1 MSRMKTL
8 KRIVSLFLAA
18 SIMMSLVV
26 VGYAVDNGA
35 IVSFAEAKNGNYS
48 VKAGEPATFTATIAN
63 NPGFI
68 SFTFF
73 YDVKDASGTSVK
85 ESFKRHIVQDKFG
98 VESWAVTAIN
108 NFAEFPSS
116 SFTLD
121 ENIVWNSTASV
132 DFKFNEDLF
141 TMKLVPDTD
150 LLNGK
155 YKITFGISDDKNF
168 ANVSQQAVPVTFQEL
183 EFTLTG
189 GVDPTTL
196 VPTISTQPQDVKW
209 TYGDSAAK
217 TLTVEATKPENNSG
231 ELAFQWYKGTDASDK
246 TPDDSKKV
254 ENGTT
259 ASLSLSAPTSWNYD
273 QTDYYFCVVTNTYN
287 EKTYSA
293 TSDVAAVTYEQAT
306 ITEVTLDKTT
316 TVYNGQPQ
324 TVNATVKSSDA
335 TLGTSDYDV
344 SAESQL
350 TGTAVGTYN
359 VSVTG
364 KGNYKGTANASWSIT
379 AAEITSDAT
388 KSVTVYN
395 NGKEYSIAP
404 DVTTVGNQ
412 TASIAY
418 TLTPTDLV
426 TLNATEGTVIGN
438 SNKKTGTATVT
449 ANITAPN
456 HTAKTVTI
464 TITVSNK
471 TDLPEGALTFN
482 YANSSAPDWTY
493 DASTTH
499 RLNEA
504 VSAANVSDTNT
515 YPGGTITYDLKKD
528 GTTVASNLTDLTK
541 TVQDAGSYTVVA
553 YFENDTHQ
561 GSKELTFE
569 IKKAQVDLETGATW
583 TSNPTYNGAEQTV
596 TVTLGSGVA
605 SLVAEN
611 PTYAG
616 NTGTDA
622 GQYTATATFTLKDA
636 DNYEFKDGENQLTKA
651 WEITKAASLTADA
664 IEQSVR
670 YSDGATKTIS
680 AADIKKDGNAIA
692 GLTISGV
699 TPGTDTNNILK
710 TDSLTVTGGVAEYAI
725 NTADVF
731 DSEKTATFTIT
742 GTSKNYTTVTATVT
756 VKRIDK
762 IPVDSQV
769 TFNPEALTATYNG
782 TPRAVSEN
790 AASFGG
796 TKDGNGTITY
806 KYNTGTDGA
815 WSDTAPTNAGTYK
828 VQATYEDNSQRGKK
842 EATYTINKAEL
853 TITGATVTAKDY
865 DATDTA
871 TITAVDFEG
880 LVDGENLTL
889 TTDYTV
895 SDAKFTNKNA
905 GTNID
910 VTFTVTLV
918 TDMDNTAKNYTLKS
932 ETGTAKGTINKKNV
946 TSSAALTLTPA
957 TSAFNNAVQTPT
969 VKVTY
974 ETDKEMAASEYTV
987 TYADGRKDV
996 GTYAVTVAPKDSSNY
1011 TFTELSKDF
1020 VITQAAKDDITI
1032 AKVHKAG
1039 DSVTIDLP
1047 TLENPGTPGAT
1058 YTVGEAVADILTE
1071 TATTNG
1077 NKLSYTIKSDAA
1089 ADATGSIEV
1098 TVTSGNYATY
1108 KITVAIS
1115 VTTKDIPNATVEN
1128 LVKTYDGKALTADSF
1143 QKSSGGVDGN
1153 WTIKTNASST
1163 DASNVPYDVVLTFT
1177 PADTEAYVAVDVPAQ
1192 VTINKAQPVIQ
1203 PTFTPITEAGKT
1215 LADAHLK
1222 AFPDTMAGTLGT
1234 IAWDDGDA
1242 TVVVANQS
1250 YGWTFTPDDATNYET
1265 ATGTLI
1271 PFVQNPPDETEEPNV
1286 PPILPPSGGNGSGST
1301 GGGSGSGS
1309 GNQGGST
1316 TNPDQSVTTTTT
1328 DRDGNV
1334 TTTTTYP
1341 DGSKSVVEM
1350 KTDGTIIS
1358 TDTDAQ
1364 GNTATVTQNPDGSS
1378 VKTVE
1383 NIDGSSSIQNTTS
1396 DGQTSAMVNLPSETV
1411 DASNASGAPASL
1423 PMDAVTA
1430 TKDSATAPV
1439 VMVNTANDEPVKVEI
1454 PVTNA
1459 NNGTVAVLVKA
1470 DGTEEII
1477 KTTALTG
1484 DGVAVKVNS
1493 GDTVKIIDNTKTFS
1507 DTATHW
1513 GSDAVTFVA
1522 ARELFS
1528 GTSETRF
1535 SPDDNMTRGM
1545 LMTVLA
1551 RYENVDTNGGSVWY
1565 EKGVAWAVAQGL
1577 SDGTNPNGQIS
1588 REQLATII
1596 YRYAQSKGIDTT
1608 AGGSL
1613 ERFPDAGSVSDWAR
1627 EAMSWAVGN
1636 GIISGVGGVTL
1647 DPSGN
1652 ATRAQV
1658 ATILMRFSEKFPA

>member
-1 MSRMKTL
+1 MRHTFRKLLSVLLAIVMVSSMVSAGFAADAGL
-8 KRIVSLFLAA
+8 KIELESATVNIA
-18 SIMMSLVV
+18 
-26 VGYAVDNGA
+26 NGA
-35 IVSFAEAKNGNYS
+35 TTVTVP
-48 VKAGEPATFTATIAN
+48 VKFIN
-63 NPGFI
+63 NPGLI
-68 SFTFF
+68 GLQFTCTAPEGWTVSEIAENDESEENLSFF
-73 YDVKDASGTSVK
+73 YDLSGRYPKKVGQGTSGNGIFAWGNSEK
-85 ESFKRHIVQDKFG
+85 
-98 VESWAVTAIN
+98 VT
-108 NFAEFPSS
+108 PSS
-116 SFTLD
+116 EYICWITYSVPANILNGDYEVTLD
-121 ENIVWNSTASV
+121 FTPEGSKILGESLQDNITSNVTV
-132 DFKFNEDLF
+132 
-141 TMKLVPDTD
+141 VP
-150 LLNGK
+150 G
-155 YKITFGISDDKNF
+155 KIT
-168 ANVSQQAVPVTFQEL
+168 V
-183 EFTLTG
+183 TG
-189 GVDPTTL
+189 GVDPSTLYPTVTTAAKN
-196 VPTISTQPQDVKW
+196 VTYTYKDTAPTLSVTAQKPANFDSGTDLTYAWFKGSSAKPAEGDTQVENAETNSLALTEPETW
-209 TYGDSAAK
+209 TY
-217 TLTVEATKPENNSG
+217 P
-231 ELAFQWYKGTDASDK
+231 GT
-246 TPDDSKKV
+246 
-254 ENGTT
+254 E
-259 ASLSLSAPTSWNYD
+259 
-273 QTDYYFCVVTNTYN
+273 YYYCKVTNTYDG
-287 EKTYSA
+287 KTYTT
-293 TSDVAAVTYEQAT
+293 TSDVITVTYAKAQLPT
-306 ITEVTLDKTT
+306 
-316 TVYNGQPQ
+316 
-324 TVNATVKSSDA
+324 A
-335 TLGTSDYDV
+335 TLGNADNLVYDGQ
-344 SAESQL
+344 E
-350 TGTAVGTYN
+350 
-359 VSVTG
+359 
-364 KGNYKGTANASWSIT
+364 K
-379 AAEITSDAT
+379 
-388 KSVTVYN
+388 
-395 NGKEYSIAP
+395 
-404 DVTTVGNQ
+404 
-412 TASIAY
+412 
-418 TLTPTDLV
+418 
-426 TLNATEGTVIGN
+426 
-438 SNKKTGTATVT
+438 
-449 ANITAPN
+449 
-456 HTAKTVTI
+456 
-464 TITVSNK
+464 
-471 TDLPEGALTFN
+471 
-482 YANSSAPDWTY
+482 
-493 DASTTH
+493 
-499 RLNEA
+499 
-504 VSAANVSDTNT
+504 
-515 YPGGTITYDLKKD
+515 
-528 GTTVASNLTDLTK
+528 
-541 TVQDAGSYTVVA
+541 
-553 YFENDTHQ
+553 
-561 GSKELTFE
+561 
-569 IKKAQVDLETGATW
+569 
-583 TSNPTYNGAEQTV
+583 TV
-596 TVTLGSGVA
+596 TVTVGGLTATNDYTVEGTLAATNAGSYNVTVKPVETGNYIGADQTLTWNIAKADYKVTGTKAITIYSTGAEFTIGSDVLDVKTANDQAVTGITYSGTYSGVTVTSDGKLTA
-605 SLVAEN
+605 AKGTQPGTFNVTATIPGDTNHNPKTETIAVTVKDKTDISGTVSFTAKSDANLTYDPNGKALSMYVNEATCSTSGFESATPKYLVDGTEKQLTDTVTLDAGAHTITAVFEDDTHYGAKDVKITIEKATVT
-611 PTYAG
+611 PTVTWANYTADGFTYDGTEKSITPSVSPATVEITSTTG

-622 GQYTATATFTLKDA
+622 GEYTA
-636 DNYEFKDGENQLTKA
+636 
-651 WEITKAASLTADA
+651 KAALALTAEAQKNYTLSAAEATQVWKINKAATLTADA

-692 GLTISGV
+692 GLTISSV
-699 TPGTDTNNILK
+699 AAGTDTNNILK

-731 DSEKTATFTIT
+731 DAEKTATFTIT
-742 GTSKNYTTVTATVT
+742 GTSKNYTAVTATVT

-762 IPVDSQV
+762 IPVDAQV
-769 TFNPEALTATYNG
+769 TFPDQTATYNG
-782 TPRAVSEN
+782 TAQGVSAT
-790 AASFGG
+790 AATFTG
-796 TKDGNGTITY
+796 TKDGDGAITY
-806 KYNTGTDGA
+806 KYSTGMDGA
-815 WSDTAPTNAGTYK
+815 WSDTAPTNAGTYM

-842 EATYTINKAEL
+842 EAAYTINKAPL
-853 TITGATVTAKDY
+853 TITGATVTEKDY
-865 DATDTA
+865 DATDNA
-871 TITAVDFEG
+871 TITAVQFSG
-880 LVDGENLTL
+880 LVSSESLTL

-895 SDAKFTNKNA
+895 SDAKFSSKNF
-905 GTNID
+905 GTDIP
-910 VTFTVTLV
+910 VTFTVALV
-918 TDMDNTAKNYTLKS
+918 TGADNTAKNYTLAS
-932 ETGTAKGTINKKNV
+932 GAGTAKGNINKKDV
-946 TSSAALTLTPA
+946 TASAKLTLTPP

-974 ETDKEMAASEYTV
+974 DTDKEMAASEYTV
-987 TYADGRKDV
+987 TYAEGRTDV

-1011 TFTELSKDF
+1011 TFDELSANF
-1020 VITQAAKDDITI
+1020 EITKATATVAATVN
-1032 AKVHKAG
+1032 ATGKAG
-1039 DSVTIDLP
+1039 TEVTVKLP
-1047 TLENPGTPGAT
+1047 ELTNPGTDP
-1058 YTVGEAVADILTE
+1058 AVEYAAQTPTGDSILEGDVSISGSTLTCKIAS
-1071 TATTNG
+1071 TATEGQTA
-1077 NKLSYTIKSDAA
+1077 TIP
-1089 ADATGSIEV
+1089 V
-1098 TVTSGNYATY
+1098 
-1108 KITVAIS
+1108 KITSQNYTDTTVS
-1115 VTTKDIPNATVEN
+1115 VVVTATEKDIPQVTAQDV
-1128 LVKTYDGKALTADSF
+1128 VKTYNNAALTLDEIT
-1143 QKSSGGVDGN
+1143 KSNSVDGE
-1153 WTIKTNASST
+1153 WSFVGDVSGVKNANT
-1163 DASNVPYDVVLTFT
+1163 MPYDVTLKFA
-1177 PADTEAYVAVDVPAQ
+1177 PTETDAYAAVEVQ
-1192 VTINKAQPVIQ
+1192 IKVTINKATPTVT

-1215 LADAHLK
+1215 LDDAALTCTVS
-1222 AFPDTMAGTLGT
+1222 PDTVTGT

-1250 YGWTFTPDDATNYET
+1250 YGWTFTPTDTTNYET

-1301 GGGSGSGS
+1301 GGGTGGSGSGS

-1430 TKDSATAPV
+1430 TKDSASAPV

-1484 DGVAVKVNS
+1484 SGVAVKVNS